1 MATVSAQKSSKSL
14 LEIFNTTRER
24 TLELVQTLEKDDFG
38 IQTALYTSPPKWH
51 LGHVSWLYE
60 VVMSKTNTNYQFY
73 SKEFSEYL
81 NSYYQQFGIPH
92 DKGERGIA
100 SRPTVDQ
107 ILEYFEIIT
116 TRVREF
122 INSGVDE
129 KSKYL
134 LTMAFHHECQHQE
147 LLTYDLQHLLADV
160 YKPVKK
166 IPRPQASLVE
176 QKSILIKGGVYSMGY
191 NGTDYSYDI
200 ELPEHKV
207 YLNDY
212 KIDTYPITNGEYL
225 KFIEDG
231 GYENFT
237 FWLSD
242 GWEKVKEND
251 WKAPM
256 YWIKEDQWYVQ
267 DFLGKREIN
276 PNEPVCHVSFYEAA
290 AYCKWAGKRLPTEAE
305 WEKACC
311 WDEQKQTKTIFPWG
325 DEQPKEDQAN
335 LLESHLWAQ
344 TAIGSYPK
352 GSSPSGCQQMIGD
365 VWEWTSSEFTGYPGF
380 KTGFDEYNDKWFTNQ
395 KVLRGGSFGTPK
407 MSIRGSYRNF
417 FRLDERWLFSG
428 FRCAEDI

>member
-14 LEIFNTTRER
+14 LEIFNIVREQ
-24 TLELVQTLEKDDFG
+24 TLELVQTLEKDDFV
-38 IQTALYTSPPKWH
+38 IQTAFYTSPPKWH
-51 LGHVSWLYE
+51 IGHVSWLYE
-60 VVMSKTNTNYQFY
+60 VVMSKTNPNYQFY

-81 NSYYQQFGIPH
+81 NSYYQQFGTPH

-107 ILEYFEIIT
+107 IFEYFETIN
-116 TRVREF
+116 TRVRDF
-122 INSGVDE
+122 INSGIDE
-129 KSKYL
+129 EAKYL

-147 LLTYDLQHLLADV
+147 LLTCDLQHLLTDV

-166 IPRPQASLVE
+166 IARPQASQVE
-176 QKSILIKGGVYSMGY
+176 QKSISIKGGLYPMGY

-207 YLNDY
+207 FLNDY
-212 KIDTYPITNGEYL
+212 KIDAYPITNGQYL

-231 GYENFT
+231 GYENFK

-242 GWEKVKEND
+242 GWEKVKQNN

-256 YWIKEDQWYVQ
+256 YWTKEDQWYVQ
-267 DFLGKREIN
+267 DFMGKREIN

-290 AYCKWAGKRLPTEAE
+290 AYSKWADKRLPTEAE

-311 WDEQKQTKTIFPWG
+311 WNEQKQTKTIFPWG
-325 DEQPKEDQAN
+325 DDEPKEDQAN

-344 TAIGSYPK
+344 TEIGSYPD
-352 GSSPSGCQQMIGD
+352 GMSSAGCQQMIGD